1 MSRYNRGMAPP
12 TQEDYLE
19 EESPAALGNAYFIHP
34 PPGIWA
40 IKASHLVET
49 LKELPRSPRSVK
61 LLRVIEARKKTE
73 LERSQLEK
81 AEKLSR
87 ILRSQHIDE
96 ARRISE
102 RTRQADLMFGN
113 TKHGPQPAAVT
124 KTIVVAPPLLQK
136 SPVTVDARTF
146 LLARHVALLSS
157 TNKTVAEKGVDLK
170 IANLRL
176 REDIILPPKLPKDA
190 SRKGAG
196 RPITPGLATPRSSP
210 PSKKEPSAAAAERAA
225 SPLETSSASRLGAK
239 EAHRE
244 GQARAVRVLLS
255 YFVATRYVRQL
266 KAFSEH
272 EAVADFFRNSERMTA
287 FLIRWQMRARKCVRR
302 RQLLRLWASR
312 ALVIAAVVRFVR
324 QLLDRKRRRHAAQ
337 IQQFL
342 GDCLAQC
349 GRVVRIRLF
358 RRRVIVCQR
367 WGKAFVAC
375 TRARVHA
382 LGIKMARL
390 QVLHAPGSRH
400 AASRFLARCRA
411 SFLQERKEH
420 HRRLLESDSTPAFK
434 QIDIYTVRAFL
445 LEEPQEQEQVQ
456 PPPQYRGRSKLS
468 HPGGPIF
475 LCFSRPHINRELR
488 ELARDGSNPSAPLH
502 GPLHGNADSSR
513 RKSVVKIQEPSSSP
527 MSQGRKK
534 RERRKKAE
542 NSHEDQFL
550 VQSREAQALIKV
562 LQSRVRE
569 RTSTL

>member
-1 MSRYNRGMAPP
+1 MSRYNRGIVPP

-19 EESPAALGNAYFIHP
+19 AESPAALGNAYFIHP

-40 IKASHLVET
+40 IKGSHLVET

-61 LLRVIEARKKTE
+61 LLRVIEARKQTE

-102 RTRQADLMFGN
+102 RTRQADLMFGSS
-113 TKHGPQPAAVT
+113 TKHGPQAAAAT

-239 EAHRE
+239 EARRE

-255 YFVATRYVRQL
+255 YFVSTRYVRQL
-266 KAFSEH
+266 KAYSEH
-272 EAVADFFRNSERMTA
+272 EAIADFFRNSERMTA

-312 ALVIAAVVRFVR
+312 TLVIAAVVRFVR
-324 QLLDRKRRRHAAQ
+324 QSLDRKRRRHAAR

-349 GRVVRIRLF
+349 GRVVKIRLF

-390 QVLHAPGSRH
+390 HVLHAPGSRH

-434 QIDIYTVRAFL
+434 TIDIYTVRAFL
-445 LEEPQEQEQVQ
+445 LEEQQEQEQVQ
-456 PPPQYRGRSKLS
+456 PPQYRGRSTLS
-468 HPGGPIF
+468 HPGGPVF

-488 ELARDGSNPSAPLH
+488 ELARDSSNSSAPLH
-502 GPLHGNADSSR
+502 GTSLGNADNSR
-513 RKSVVKIQEPSSSP
+513 KKSVVKIQEPSLSP
-527 MSQGRKK
+527 LSQRKK

-542 NSHEDQFL
+542 NSHEDPFL
-550 VQSREAQALIKV
+550 LHSREAQALIKV